1 MKPSSER
8 QIEHGG
14 AEPSVSWA
22 PSYAGTDTGRRING
36 CPQLLTPRSHDWAPS
51 ELDLAA
57 PQVLPR
63 RSLLGV
69 LHVMFSRSAG
79 KPLNPVPQ
87 SFLRDPPEPN
97 EKPPAPNG
105 MPTAPTYSSFPAFYL
120 PGKHEKHIARGFEAR
135 YPAKVMVDHDV
146 SAVDWD
152 RFLVNLRVAG
162 ALRSH
167 DHLLANLAPAPLF
180 LVHAGAGNYWITRG
194 IMSALQKRYI
204 PDVLALVELYQYRF
218 FGPRR
223 LDVFVAC
230 KTERISGYFPGDESY
245 LESLPVEMGYPI
257 DSSSDDGSSSESSDS
272 SDEQRRRI
280 DRRRRK
286 QIQAQRRQSRPAS
299 YKNLRGA
306 DRAAALEHRRDVE
319 QSWSQVL
326 ARRKAA
332 IAEEQALGFNTR
344 KHGKYRIVVQ
354 PLTEEPPSPSAEC
367 LQRMAVQEQRWSS
380 PGILGGWQCG
390 GLRSSPQSLA
400 NISRRNS

>member
-1 MKPSSER
+1 M
-8 QIEHGG
+8 
-14 AEPSVSWA
+14 
-22 PSYAGTDTGRRING
+22 N
-36 CPQLLTPRSHDWAPS
+36 
-51 ELDLAA
+51 
-57 PQVLPR
+57 
-63 RSLLGV
+63 
-69 LHVMFSRSAG
+69 
-79 KPLNPVPQ
+79 
-87 SFLRDPPEPN
+87 
-97 EKPPAPNG
+97 
-105 MPTAPTYSSFPAFYL
+105 
-120 PGKHEKHIARGFEAR
+120 
-135 YPAKVMVDHDV
+135 
-146 SAVDWD
+146 
-152 RFLVNLRVAG
+152 
-162 ALRSH
+162 
-167 DHLLANLAPAPLF
+167 
-180 LVHAGAGNYWITRG
+180 
-194 IMSALQKRYI
+194 ALQKRYI
-204 PDVLALVELYQYRF
+204 PDVLAHVELYQYRF

-230 KTERISGYFPGDESY
+230 KTARISSYFPGDESY
-245 LESLPVEMGYPI
+245 LESPPVEMDYPL
-257 DSSSDDGSSSESSDS
+257 DPSSDDGSSSESSDS

-286 QIQAQRRQSRPAS
+286 HIQAQRRHSRPAS
-299 YKNLRGA
+299 YKKLRGA